1 MMMATPQYEKGK
13 LYDIPIIDLR
23 PDPDQPRK
31 FIDPQALADLTE
43 SIRLQGII
51 EPILFR
57 VTPDSSYLII
67 VAGERRYRAAQDAGL
82 FTLPGILVEGNI
94 AEIAL
99 VENLQRQDLTCI
111 EEAEALK
118 KLMDDAQYTQE
129 QLAGAIGKPRATVTE
144 ALSLTNLPIEIR
156 DECRGN
162 RAFGKKKLVEI
173 ARKKQ
178 QRAMT
183 TAFARY
189 KEELRKETED
199 APRTRVKQTAGAAL
213 CRSLDQIRAR
223 VEKTDP
229 AALTAEERQTA
240 LDSFASLREA
250 IENCLNPQATG
261 GLA

>member
-31 FIDPQALADLTE
+31 FIDPEALADLTE

-129 QLAGAIGKPRATVTE
+129 QLAGEIGKPRATVTE
-144 ALSLTNLPIEIR
+144 ALSLTNLP
-156 DECRGN
+156 
-162 RAFGKKKLVEI
+162 
-173 ARKKQ
+173 
-178 QRAMT
+178 
-183 TAFARY
+183 
-189 KEELRKETED
+189 
-199 APRTRVKQTAGAAL
+199 
-213 CRSLDQIRAR
+213 
-223 VEKTDP
+223 
-229 AALTAEERQTA
+229 AE
-240 LDSFASLREA
+240 SEA
-250 IENCLNPQATG
+250 
-261 GLA
+261 